1 MRVTAAT
8 DRGNEVS
15 FYCFV
20 MPEWWRHTTVDALA
34 LVAELLG
41 YVLHLLALPGCADL
55 LRKAAS
61 VMRHRLQHPKED
73 DSSLFFE
80 EGSSCRSLYADSLA
94 QTFNTSR
101 RLVTYI
107 LSMWTVHLIML
118 SLAAVFDWR
127 WYPQS
132 DGTRTPTDTA
142 ARQHISTC
150 ITLLVTVFMRSQRWC
165 ATTLSA
171 SGRRCLHPRRFD
183 RPSQTYLFLLC
194 PS

>member
-1 MRVTAAT
+1 
-8 DRGNEVS
+8 
-15 FYCFV
+15 
-20 MPEWWRHTTVDALA
+20 MPEWWRHTAVDALA
-34 LVAELLG
+34 LVVDLLG

-73 DSSLFFE
+73 DSSLQASAPSLFFE

-101 RLVTYI
+101 RLVTFVF
-107 LSMWTVHLIML
+107 SMQTVHLIML
-118 SLAAVFDWR
+118 SLALVFDWR

-132 DGTRTPTDTA
+132 DGTRTPTDVA
-142 ARQHISTC
+142 ARQHVATC

-165 ATTLSA
+165 ATTLST

-183 RPSQTYLFLLC
+183 RPSQTYLSLLC